1 MTILLLG
8 IATAIGAWIIM
19 FKLGIRKVLNFEVPI
34 DVAFTL
40 GLVAYLSGTISG
52 AMIGVVAGIALS
64 ILLAMSKKLFG
75 IEKIQWPW
83 KVKKEEKLTLDDF
96 EVRDET

>member
-19 FKLGIRKVLNFEVPI
+19 LKLGIRKVLNFEVPI

-64 ILLAMSKKLFG
+64 ILLALSKKLFG
-75 IEKIQWPW
+75 VERVNWKFWEK
-83 KVKKEEKLTLDDF
+83 KHAA
-96 EVRDET
+96 